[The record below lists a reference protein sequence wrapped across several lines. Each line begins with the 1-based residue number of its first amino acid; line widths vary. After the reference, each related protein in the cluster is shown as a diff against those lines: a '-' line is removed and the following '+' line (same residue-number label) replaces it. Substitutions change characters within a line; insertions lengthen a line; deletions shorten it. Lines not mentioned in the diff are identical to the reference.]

1 MSWRPNA
8 QCARWAR
15 RIGAAAAALPASA
28 VWAHGEIKGV
38 GAFYSGVLHPFISPA
53 HLIALVALGL
63 LFGQRGVSA
72 SRHAMG
78 ALVAA
83 LALGLWLSLRLQL
96 PEPDPLL
103 LALGMLLGLGVVLAR
118 PWPTWT
124 LVPLS
129 ALVGLAVGL
138 GSAPDGMAPAQ
149 RSAALVGTLVGAAL
163 CTACLAGAVQPM
175 QRPWARI
182 GVRVLASW
190 LSASALLVLTLAVA
204 RPA

>member
-1 MSWRPNA
+1 VSWCRV
-8 QCARWAR
+8 ARLA
-15 RIGAAAAALPASA
+15 GVAAAAGSASA
-28 VWAHGEIKGV
+28 AWAHGEIKGV
-38 GAFYSGVLHPFISPA
+38 GAFYIGVLHPFISPA
-53 HLIALVALGL
+53 HLIALIALGL
-63 LFGQRGVSA
+63 LFGQRGVLA
-72 SRHAMG
+72 SRQAMG

-103 LALGMLLGLGVVLAR
+103 LALGILLGLSVVLAR
-118 PWPTWT
+118 SWPSWA
-124 LVPLS
+124 LVPLA

-149 RSAALVGTLVGAAL
+149 RTAALIGTFVGATL
-163 CTACLAGAVQPM
+163 CTACLAGVVHPLH
-175 QRPWARI
+175 RPWARV

-190 LSASALLVLTLAVA
+190 LSASALLVLTLAFA

>member
-1 MSWRPNA
+1 MNWR
-8 QCARWAR
+8 QVAR
-15 RIGAAAAALPASA
+15 RAGAAAAAGSASA
-28 VWAHGEIKGV
+28 AWAHGEIKGV

-53 HLIALVALGL
+53 HLIALIALGL
-63 LFGQRGVSA
+63 LFGQRGVLA
-72 SRHAMG
+72 SRQAMG

-83 LALGLWLSLRLQL
+83 LALGLWLSLRLHGL

-103 LALGMLLGLGVVLAR
+103 LTLGMLLGLSVVLAR
-118 PWPTWT
+118 PWPVWA
-124 LVPLS
+124 LVPLA

-149 RSAALVGTLVGAAL
+149 RTAALVGTWVGATL
-163 CTACLAGAVQPM
+163 CTACLAGVVHPLH
-175 QRPWARI
+175 RPWARV

-190 LSASALLVLTLAVA
+190 LSASALLVLTLAFA